1 MIYIIDHN
9 DSFTYNVVHQFSLF
23 DKVECDNYNEI
34 DKTKLKKLCNRI
46 FELGYSNYTVDV
58 VVNQKHI
65 EEYKELEIEG
75 TTFHEG
81 VYNTINKNLSILKW
95 DTDFISEKEELVLFV
110 SDNIIIENDFLKLDL
125 AKVFGRNNFSII
137 GNFPYNISSQIV
149 FKILE
154 HRTMVSEMC
163 GMFQYEVAERICESE
178 GTKKYGILSVLTQAF
193 FDVELLFEV
202 SNNLFIPH
210 PKVNSAVILLKRKQV
225 INLDCDE
232 KLFFKIVK
240 LSFQQRRKTIRNS
253 LKKINLSNN
262 LREDSIFDNRPEQLS
277 VNQFVKLTKL
287 VQGDLKM

>member
-1 MIYIIDHN
+1 MQFVKPKKSLGQHFLKD
-9 DSFTYNVVHQFSLF
+9 YNVANKIVESLDQNSKNVLEIGPGTGILTRF
-23 DKVECDNYNEI
+23 LIKKKYNLKLVEI
-34 DKTKLKKLCNRI
+34 DN
-46 FELGYSNYTVDV
+46 ES
-58 VVNQKHI
+58 
-65 EEYKELEIEG
+65 
-75 TTFHEG
+75 
-81 VYNTINKNLSILKW
+81 
-95 DTDFISEKEELVLFV
+95 VLFLINQLGI
-110 SDNIIIENDFLKLDL
+110 DENIIIENDFLKLDL
-125 AKVFGRNNFSII
+125 PKVFGGNNFSII

-154 HRTMVSEMC
+154 YRTMVSEMC

-202 SNNLFIPH
+202 SNHLFIPP

-277 VNQFVKLTKL
+277 VNQFFKLTKL

>member
-1 MIYIIDHN
+1 MQFVKPKKSLGQHFLKDNNVANKIVESLDQNSKNVLEIGPGTGILTR
-9 DSFTYNVVHQFSLF
+9 FLIKKKYNLKLV
-23 DKVECDNYNEI
+23 EI
-34 DKTKLKKLCNRI
+34 DN
-46 FELGYSNYTVDV
+46 ES
-58 VVNQKHI
+58 
-65 EEYKELEIEG
+65 
-75 TTFHEG
+75 
-81 VYNTINKNLSILKW
+81 
-95 DTDFISEKEELVLFV
+95 VLFLINQLGI
-110 SDNIIIENDFLKLDL
+110 DENIIIENDFLKLDL
-125 AKVFGRNNFSII
+125 PKVFGGNNFSII

-154 HRTMVSEMC
+154 YRTMVSEMC

-202 SNNLFIPH
+202 SNHLFIPP

-232 KLFFKIVK
+232 ILFFKIVK

>member
-1 MIYIIDHN
+1 LQFVKPKKSLGQHFLKDNNIANKIVESLDQNSKNVLEIGPGTGILTR
-9 DSFTYNVVHQFSLF
+9 FLIKKKYNLKLV
-23 DKVECDNYNEI
+23 EI
-34 DKTKLKKLCNRI
+34 DN
-46 FELGYSNYTVDV
+46 ES
-58 VVNQKHI
+58 
-65 EEYKELEIEG
+65 
-75 TTFHEG
+75 
-81 VYNTINKNLSILKW
+81 
-95 DTDFISEKEELVLFV
+95 VLFLINQLGI
-110 SDNIIIENDFLKLDL
+110 DENIIIENDFLKLDL
-125 AKVFGRNNFSII
+125 PKVFGGNNFSII

-154 HRTMVSEMC
+154 YRSMVSEMC

-202 SNNLFIPH
+202 SNHLFIPP

>member
-1 MIYIIDHN
+1 LQFVKPKKSLGQHFLKDNNVANKIVESLDQNSKNVLEIGPGTGILTR
-9 DSFTYNVVHQFSLF
+9 FLIKKKYNLKLV
-23 DKVECDNYNEI
+23 EI
-34 DKTKLKKLCNRI
+34 DN
-46 FELGYSNYTVDV
+46 ES
-58 VVNQKHI
+58 
-65 EEYKELEIEG
+65 
-75 TTFHEG
+75 
-81 VYNTINKNLSILKW
+81 
-95 DTDFISEKEELVLFV
+95 VLFLINQLGI
-110 SDNIIIENDFLKLDL
+110 DENIIIENDFLKLDL
-125 AKVFGRNNFSII
+125 PKVFGGNNFSII

-154 HRTMVSEMC
+154 YRTMVSEMC

-202 SNNLFIPH
+202 SNHLFIPP

-232 KLFFKIVK
+232 ILFFKIVK